1 MNWSDVVV
9 VIVPAGIGQAIVAPP
24 GDPDHNSSSHD
35 AVPVDT
41 GWVSRRLD

>member
-24 GDPDHNSSSHD
+24 WNPDHNSSSHD
-35 AVPVDT
+35 AVLVNT
-41 GWVSRRLD
+41 GWVSRRLH